1 MAQEST
7 RQVVVVQSTKNV
19 GIAVI
24 LAFLFGPLG
33 MFYATTSGAL
43 IMMAISLI
51 AAFITLGFG
60 LLLTWPICVIWAGMA
75 ASDHN
80 KKLMAG

>member
-1 MAQEST
+1 MAQESS
-7 RQVVVVQSTKNV
+7 RQVVVIQSTKNV

-33 MFYATTSGAL
+33 MFYSTVNGAL
-43 IMMAISLI
+43 IMLVVSFVAV
-51 AAFITLGFG
+51 FVTLGVG

-75 ASDHN
+75 AREHN
-80 KKLMAG
+80 KKLLAG